1 MFIDG
6 IKLEELEE
14 LEDDETLN
22 VGVIVSGNRLEEHH
36 VWCMIERWYIR
47 QGWWNTAEEYDRDL
61 QQNLYYYLKCSLQNV
76 IYLPKVYESGNA
88 DVRVD
93 GCLQLHVHSFHELFS
108 AGVQMHHLG
117 FPICAT
123 LVFFHPSFVWAPQP
137 TENSLSPTPSIVAN
151 TVYQ

>member
-47 QGWWNTAEEYDRDL
+47 QGWWNTAEEYDCDS

-76 IYLPKVYESGNA
+76 IYLPKVWIWQCRCQSWWLPAVTRAQLSWTLQCWCPNAPSG
-88 DVRVD
+88 
-93 GCLQLHVHSFHELFS
+93 FS
-108 AGVQMHHLG
+108 HLCYFG
-117 FPICAT
+117 F
-123 LVFFHPSFVWAPQP
+123 LPSFFCLGSSTHREFPFSHS
-137 TENSLSPTPSIVAN
+137 EHHG
-151 TVYQ
+151 